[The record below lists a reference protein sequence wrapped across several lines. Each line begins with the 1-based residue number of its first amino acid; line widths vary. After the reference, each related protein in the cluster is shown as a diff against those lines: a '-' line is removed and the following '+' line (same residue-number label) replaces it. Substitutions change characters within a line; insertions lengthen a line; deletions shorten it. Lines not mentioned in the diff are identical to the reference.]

1 MCESF
6 KASVFKG
13 SQTLL
18 CSFPRRQ
25 TPGFSGGTNW
35 LGGEGGERFTE
46 LRGNRTYLAKI
57 AFMIRCTQ
65 GAVGSRHTSLPS
77 FRVALRNGEERK
89 VRKLLRGF
97 LLLTTGTNCLF
108 S

>member
-35 LGGEGGERFTE
+35 LGGGGGRGEVYRIERE
-46 LRGNRTYLAKI
+46 RDLPGQNCVYDPLHPGSSGLQAHLSAVLQSGSAERGGKESQEAAAWISVTDSGY
-57 AFMIRCTQ
+57 
-65 GAVGSRHTSLPS
+65 
-77 FRVALRNGEERK
+77 
-89 VRKLLRGF
+89 
-97 LLLTTGTNCLF
+97 
-108 S
+108 